1 MDRVQGRGWFLGGEL
16 WGHPSVPK
24 HRCSSC
30 PKGVDGGVGGGSQP
44 LGWVWG
50 GGWLPPPSLT
60 PFLAQAKGRQ
70 KRVKAVADC
79 KGDKARELTF
89 SKGEVIVV
97 TREEDEQSW
106 VSPPRG
112 TAPPPSP
119 PAHFGGPQMGTPHPV
134 CAGGGHPR
142 LLVPPHKGSWPLV
155 PAFLPLAPDPGT
167 PPHPLTPLFA
177 PPGRLHRGRRLP
189 HRCLPRQLRPPLAR
203 LTGSPPGCPFCP
215 RPLGA
220 GGARGGLGA
229 GAGPPPGPSLP
240 SPLSTGPWV
249 LQPLV
254 WGRVA
259 AALPGDVGT
268 PRLGPSPPGWWLWGA
283 QGLPPPPAAITCTLR
298 GGFGAPSPSFCGL
311 CPSWGLSPPLSAGI
325 WGWGGRAGCPPPSS
339 AGWAQSPCARSPGGG
354 CDAPPGFLLYHNCE
368 ALGIGREQKKGFLFI
383 ILGGLEGLRPH
394 PAPLPRA
401 LRAPPGQRG
410 LEMPQNSPSLGPLL
424 FGCLGS
430 ARAAP
435 WSRVPMSPC
444 PSPGGCWSPPGPG
457 GGSWG
462 HPAAPFWDQRCPVSA
477 SLGSRR
483 PLWVILVRVSAS
495 GLVCLFLMFS
505 LSNF

>member
-1 MDRVQGRGWFLGGEL
+1 M
-16 WGHPSVPK
+16 
-24 HRCSSC
+24 
-30 PKGVDGGVGGGSQP
+30 
-44 LGWVWG
+44 
-50 GGWLPPPSLT
+50 
-60 PFLAQAKGRQ
+60 
-70 KRVKAVADC
+70 
-79 KGDKARELTF
+79 
-89 SKGEVIVV
+89 
-97 TREEDEQSW
+97 
-106 VSPPRG
+106 
-112 TAPPPSP
+112 
-119 PAHFGGPQMGTPHPV
+119 
-134 CAGGGHPR
+134 
-142 LLVPPHKGSWPLV
+142 
-155 PAFLPLAPDPGT
+155 
-167 PPHPLTPLFA
+167 
-177 PPGRLHRGRRLP
+177 
-189 HRCLPRQLRPPLAR
+189 
-203 LTGSPPGCPFCP
+203 
-215 RPLGA
+215 
-220 GGARGGLGA
+220 
-229 GAGPPPGPSLP
+229 
-240 SPLSTGPWV
+240 
-249 LQPLV
+249 
-254 WGRVA
+254 
-259 AALPGDVGT
+259 
-268 PRLGPSPPGWWLWGA
+268 GPSPPGWWLWGA

-311 CPSWGLSPPLSAGI
+311 CPSQGLSPPLSAGI
-325 WGWGGRAGCPPPSS
+325 WGWGGARWVPPTLLCWVGAEPPCPFT
-339 AGWAQSPCARSPGGG
+339 GGG